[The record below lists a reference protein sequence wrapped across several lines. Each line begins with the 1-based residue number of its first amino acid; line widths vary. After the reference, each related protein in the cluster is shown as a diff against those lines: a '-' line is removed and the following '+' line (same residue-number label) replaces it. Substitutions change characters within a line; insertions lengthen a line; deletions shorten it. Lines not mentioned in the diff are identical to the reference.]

1 MSRIIVGMSGG
12 VDSAV
17 CAYLLRA
24 AGHEVIGVTLK
35 TLSSDTRCCE
45 INEARLAADQMGIP
59 YYVKSVMSE
68 FCAYVTEPFVREY
81 LAGRTPNP
89 CTACN
94 RRIKW
99 DGLLQMA
106 DALGAEYVA
115 TGHYAM
121 VGQLSDGRYSVRQA
135 ESKEKDQT
143 YFLYQLSQSQ
153 LSRTIM
159 PLGKLDKPT
168 VRRIAKAAGIPTF
181 NKPDSQE
188 ICFLEGDE
196 NYADYIEEHADA
208 EAPALQPGHFV
219 TEDGT
224 VLGEHRGLIHY
235 TVGQRKGL
243 GLAMG
248 APVYVKELRPQ
259 TNEVVVSSDAA
270 LYASSLVCAG
280 LHFMSIPDLPVGQT
294 HRAIVKIR
302 YRHVGTPALLT
313 RVSPE
318 ALRVD
323 FDAPVRAVSPG
334 QAAVFYEDGY
344 VLGGGLIVR

>member
-143 YFLYQLSQSQ
+143 YFLYQLSQAQ

-270 LYASSLVCAG
+270 LYASSLVCTG

-302 YRHVGTPALLT
+302 YRHAGTPALLT

>member
-121 VGQLSDGRYSVRQA
+121 VGQLPDGRYSVRQA

-143 YFLYQLSQSQ
+143 YFLYQLSQAQ